1 MNKLMASNMKWFAA
15 WMVAMLMAFTPVY
28 AEPSGELQAPA
39 GQNTTPPPSNAN
51 TTNSAPPPSPARSLS
66 VAPDYSQ
73 GVAWF
78 PKVIAPYIQRAVAQ
92 PVLTNSPKL
101 AQLIQAGKLNLTID
115 DAIALALENNLD
127 IAVQRYTPWLDQ
139 MSLLL
144 ARSGANGRVQFDPV
158 ATASINGTDQ
168 TSPIANP
175 LFSGVGLSTTG
186 IASSIQNHTTN
197 FNFGYSQGF
206 VTGTQAQV
214 TFDNS
219 RSSSPSSFNLFNPAL
234 QSSLAV
240 QLTQPLLNGFGYV
253 ANKRFIIE
261 ATNTVVVGEWQFKA
275 AATNDITTTADDYWN
290 LVYARQNVKVEEQTV
305 SVDQQL
311 YNENKDK
318 LNIGTMSPLDVL
330 TAQSQLATDKQAL
343 VVAQTLQL
351 QDEAKLLTDITKDPT
366 DPSLDG
372 VEVVPTSPIPL
383 NDLVGNP
390 SVKELVQQA
399 WSNRP
404 ELQEQGLNL
413 KNADTEVKATRNAL
427 LPSLNLV
434 GEYSTTGL
442 GGVRTAETETT
453 STVAVANLSEPILA
467 NGIAV
472 PNEYVGAFPT
482 TAAVTIVPG
491 GLNDALDSVIH
502 SRFPTFEVGMTLN
515 LPIRNRAAQ
524 ANNGTA
530 LLNQRQQQVS
540 YAEQKST
547 IYLAVRNALIAV
559 QQDRTAV
566 DAAATARQLAQQ
578 TFTDEEEK
586 YRLGGSTS
594 YNVVLRSRDLT
605 AAETTELQDQI
616 SLVEAVL
623 ALDQAMGRTLEAHN
637 ISIEDARN
645 AKVTTI
651 PNIPGTPNQ

>member
-28 AEPSGELQAPA
+28 AKPSGELQAPA

-78 PKVIAPYIQRAVAQ
+78 PKVIATYIQRAVAQ

>member
-78 PKVIAPYIQRAVAQ
+78 PKVIATYIQRAVAQ